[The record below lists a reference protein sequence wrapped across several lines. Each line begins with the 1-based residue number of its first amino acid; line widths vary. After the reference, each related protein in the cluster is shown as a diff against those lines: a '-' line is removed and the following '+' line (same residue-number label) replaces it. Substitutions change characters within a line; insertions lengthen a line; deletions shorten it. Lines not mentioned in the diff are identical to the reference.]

1 MRVLVIEDERL
12 LADQVAVGLRDQGIV
27 AHVAYDGRAGLEMAY
42 ATPYDVVVLDRNL
55 PNTSGDQVCRDLVAD
70 PQRTSRIL
78 MLTASGGVEQRV
90 EGLSMGADDYLPKP
104 FHFSELVA
112 RLHALSRRTEGLP
125 PVLRAADL
133 EVDTLS
139 RTVTRAGL
147 PLSLRR
153 KEFDV
158 LALLMRAAGRVV
170 GTSELLEGAWEE
182 SDYPT
187 AHTLRMTVARL
198 RQKLG
203 APSLI
208 DTVPGVGYRVAGR

>member
-1 MRVLVIEDERL
+1 VRVLVIEDERL
-12 LADQVAVGLRDQGIV
+12 LADQVAAGLRDQGMV
-27 AHVAYDGRAGLEMAY
+27 AHVACDGRAGLEMAY
-42 ATPYDVVVLDRNL
+42 ATPYDVVVLDRDL
-55 PNTSGDQVCRDLVAD
+55 PVVSGDQVCRQLVAD
-70 PQRTSRIL
+70 RGLTSRIL

-112 RLHALSRRTEGLP
+112 RVHALARRAPALP
-125 PVLRAADL
+125 PVLRLADL
-133 EVDTLS
+133 EVDTLR

-153 KEFDV
+153 KEFEV
-158 LALLMRAAGRVV
+158 LALLMRAEGSVV
-170 GTSELLEGAWEE
+170 GTPELLEGAWEE
-182 SDYPT
+182 SAWAT

-203 APSLI
+203 PPSLI
-208 DTVPGVGYRVAGR
+208 DTVPGVGYRIAGT

>member
-27 AHVAYDGRAGLEMAY
+27 AHVAYDGRDGLEKAY
-42 ATPYDVVVLDRNL
+42 ETPYDVVVLDRNL
-55 PNTSGDQVCRDLVAD
+55 PSISGDEVCRQLVAD
-70 PQRTSRIL
+70 PGLTSRIL
-78 MLTASGGVEQRV
+78 MLTASGGIEQRV

-104 FHFSELVA
+104 FHFTELVA
-112 RLHALSRRTEGLP
+112 RVHALTRRTPGLP
-125 PVLRAADL
+125 PVLRVADL
-133 EVDTLS
+133 EVDTLR

-158 LALLMRAAGRVV
+158 LALLMRAGGGVV
-170 GTSELLEGAWEE
+170 GTPDLLEAAWEE
-182 SDYPT
+182 SAYAT

-203 APSLI
+203 PPPLI
-208 DTVPGVGYRVAGR
+208 DTVAGVGYRVGGT